1 MWKIVKRTSNVVDF
15 EEKKKHIHVEEDGNK
30 ETLEYDIIMILRE
43 KAQTLH
49 SKKIEFSTRFEY

>member
-1 MWKIVKRTSNVVDF
+1 MRKIVKRTSNVDDF
-15 EEKKKHIHVEEDGNK
+15 QKKKNIYVEDGNK
-30 ETLEYDIIMILRE
+30 ETLEYDIIIILRK